1 MGNGMIKNI
10 ECGITKINRIFH
22 IADIHVRLY
31 KRRHEYED
39 VFENLYLEI
48 KKEYKYGDILVIAG
62 DINHSKAEMSPESIQ
77 LVSNFLKSLANILP
91 TIITAGN
98 HDANLNN
105 TSRLDAISPIV
116 NALEHKNL
124 FYLKDT
130 GLYQFGNVVFS
141 VMSIFDKV
149 SEYIIADSIKSD
161 LTKIAIFH
169 GPIYNSVTDSK
180 WKVTSE
186 KVQTNLFDGYDIV
199 LLGDIHKY
207 QILQP
212 YSYEE
217 REIDETEL
225 NEYLKNGWQREK

>member
-1 MGNGMIKNI
+1 MLNIKKLPI
-10 ECGITKINRIFH
+10 KIDKVTKIYH
-22 IADIHVRLY
+22 LADIHIRLFKRKQEYQNVFQNLY
-31 KRRHEYED
+31 K
-39 VFENLYLEI
+39 EI
-48 KKEYKYGDILVIAG
+48 EKEKTDSSIIVVAG
-62 DINHSKAEMSPESIQ
+62 DIFHSKCEMTPESVQ
-77 LVSNFLKSLANILP
+77 LASEFFKNLANILP

-105 TSRLDAISPIV
+105 ISRLDAITPIV
-116 NALEHKNL
+116 NMLDNKNL

-130 GLYQFGNVVFS
+130 GLYQIGDTVFS
-141 VMSIFDKV
+141 VMSVFDKITN
-149 SEYIIADSIKSD
+149 YITADTIQSD
-161 LTKIAIFH
+161 LHKIAIFH

-186 KVQTNLFDGYDIV
+186 KIQTNLFDGYDIV

-217 REIDETEL
+217 KEIDEDEL
-225 NEYLKNGWQREK
+225 NEYISNGWQIKK

>member
-1 MGNGMIKNI
+1 MSNIKKLPI
-10 ECGITKINRIFH
+10 QIDKITKIYH
-22 IADIHVRLY
+22 VADIHIRLFKRKTEYREVFQTLY
-31 KRRHEYED
+31 K
-39 VFENLYLEI
+39 EI
-48 KKEYKYGDILVIAG
+48 EKEKTDGSIIVVAG
-62 DINHSKAEMSPESIQ
+62 DIVHAKTEMSPELIDLASEFFK
-77 LVSNFLKSLANILP
+77 NLANILP

-124 FYLKDT
+124 FYLRDT
-130 GLYQFGNVVFS
+130 GLYQIGDVVFS
-141 VMSIFDKV
+141 VMSIFDSV
-149 SEYIIADSIKSD
+149 EDYILADKIDSD

-217 REIDETEL
+217 QEIDDTEL
-225 NEYLKNGWQREK
+225 DLYVKNGWQIKK